1 MVLSSE
7 QSDPEY
13 IVDAG
18 LLNTYVNNK
27 LIPTHWKSCDFE
39 YPGSE
44 EKMPTILSLHIL
56 DISSKIWDS
65 IQFWG

>member
-13 IVDAG
+13 IVDTG

-27 LIPTHWKSCDFE
+27 LIPTHWKACDFE
-39 YPGSE
+39 YPASE

-56 DISSKIWDS
+56 DISSKIRDS